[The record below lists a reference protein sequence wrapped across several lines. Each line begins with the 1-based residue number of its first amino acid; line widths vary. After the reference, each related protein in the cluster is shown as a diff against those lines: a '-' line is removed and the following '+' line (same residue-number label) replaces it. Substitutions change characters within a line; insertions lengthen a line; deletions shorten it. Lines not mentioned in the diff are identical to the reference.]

1 MSVDRKLLRNPLR
14 HLHSTVSPNL
24 EELRNNRIMPIYVE
38 KNGSLKKL
46 KSYAIDKEKKL
57 QELVEQNLMEVLDMH
72 FLATEYTTTFGGRID
87 TLAVDRNGAPVIIEY
102 KRGKNDNVINQA
114 LSYLKW
120 LQAQKVEFFEMLIIK
135 TLGNEISKEL
145 KIDWQNP
152 RVICIA
158 ESYSKFDIDTV
169 EVIPMRIELLKY
181 RYYENGIFSLEPLN
195 ASEQKTSNKETVDN
209 PSKSPIDYS
218 VEQHLQ
224 KPSEKIK
231 NIFQDLRSRIFEIDE
246 NIKEKATSMY
256 IGYRVTKSFAEIHI
270 GKNQIK
276 MYLRPI
282 EYNDPKKMVEKIP
295 DGYNWTL
302 NHRVYI
308 KEKDELDYI
317 FGLIEQSY
325 QDVL

>member
-1 MSVDRKLLRNPLR
+1 
-14 HLHSTVSPNL
+14 
-24 EELRNNRIMPIYVE
+24 MPIFQE
-38 KNGSLKKL
+38 KNGELKKL
-46 KSYAIDKEKKL
+46 KSFAIDKEKKL
-57 QELVEQNLMEVLDMH
+57 QELVEKNLLEVLDMH
-72 FLATEYTTTFGGRID
+72 FLETEYTTTFGGRID
-87 TLAVDRNGAPVIIEY
+87 TLAVDTNGAPVIIEY
-102 KRGKNDNVINQA
+102 KRNKNDNVINQS

-120 LQAQKVEFFEMLIIK
+120 LQAQKVEFFEMLVFK
-135 TLGNEISKEL
+135 KLGSIFTETM

-169 EVIPMRIELLKY
+169 EIIPIRIELFKY

-195 ASEQKTSNKETVDN
+195 TSEQKSSGKTTTENSL
-209 PSKSPIDYS
+209 KSPIDYS
-218 VEQHLQ
+218 VDQHLL
-224 KPSEKIK
+224 KPTEKIK
-231 NIFQDLRSRIFEIDE
+231 EIFHELRSRIFAIDE
-246 NIKEKATSMY
+246 NIKEKATSLY
-256 IGYRVTKSFAEIHI
+256 IGYRVTKTFAEIHL

-282 EYNDPKKMVEKIP
+282 DYIDPKKIVEKIP

-302 NHRVYI
+302 NQRIYV
-308 KEKDELDYI
+308 KDIEELDYV

>member
-1 MSVDRKLLRNPLR
+1 
-14 HLHSTVSPNL
+14 
-24 EELRNNRIMPIYVE
+24 MPIFYE
-38 KNGSLKKL
+38 NNGELKKL
-46 KSYAIDKEKKL
+46 KSFSIDKERKL
-57 QELVEQNLMEVLDMH
+57 QELVEKNLMEVLDMH
-72 FLATEYTTTFGGRID
+72 FLETEYTTTFGGRID
-87 TLAVDRNGAPVIIEY
+87 TLAVDTNGAPVIIEY
-102 KRGKNDNVINQA
+102 KRNKNDNVINQS

-120 LQAQKVEFFEMLIIK
+120 LQAQKVEFFEMLVYK
-135 TLGNEISKEL
+135 KLGGKLSDTL

-169 EVIPMRIELLKY
+169 EIIPMRIELFKY

-195 ASEQKTSNKETVDN
+195 TSEQKSSSKSTTDS
-209 PSKSPIDYS
+209 PQKSPIDHS

-224 KPSEKIK
+224 KPTEKIK
-231 NIFQDLRSRIFEIDE
+231 EIFHEIRSRIFEIDE
-246 NIKEKATSMY
+246 NIKEKATSLY
-256 IGYRVTKSFAEIHI
+256 IGYRVAKTFAEIHL

-276 MYLRPI
+276 IYLRPI
-282 EYNDPKKMVEKIP
+282 EYNDPKQMVEKIP

-302 NHRVYI
+302 NQRIYI
-308 KEKDELDYI
+308 KEFDELDYA